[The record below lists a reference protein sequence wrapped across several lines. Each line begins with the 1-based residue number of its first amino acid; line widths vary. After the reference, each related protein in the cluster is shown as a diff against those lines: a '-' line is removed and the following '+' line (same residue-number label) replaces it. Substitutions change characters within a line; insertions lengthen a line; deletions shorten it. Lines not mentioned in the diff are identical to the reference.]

1 MTTLVSLTGKE
12 QTLKL
17 IGFYGDTTP
26 VHEFEKL
33 NQIGE
38 GSTFPPSFFKRLT
51 FTTAFGVVLYPPF
64 SRIGLTFVLVV
75 LEIAVQV
82 KL

>member
-17 IGFYGDTTP
+17 TGFYGDTTP

-38 GSTFPPSFFKRLT
+38 GSISLIVFKRLT

-64 SRIGLTFVLVV
+64 NCSGLTFTSVV
-75 LEIAVQV
+75 LEIAVQG

>member
-17 IGFYGDTTP
+17 TGFYGDTTP

-38 GSTFPPSFFKRLT
+38 GSRFPPAILFSMLT
-51 FTTAFGVVLYPPF
+51 FTTAFGVV
-64 SRIGLTFVLVV
+64 
-75 LEIAVQV
+75 
-82 KL
+82 